1 MRSREEIEGDRL
13 ERLAELEQDH
23 TEDPDWKNRFAPG
36 TFGCHEALH
45 LASVIERL
53 VEQDLAEHPAVV
65 LKPRWFQLAS
75 RASDA
80 LAELYQEIG
89 KVHLEA

>member
-13 ERLAELEQDH
+13 ERLAELAQDH
-23 TEDPDWKNRFAPG
+23 ADDPEWMDRFAPG

-45 LASVIERL
+45 LASVFGRL
-53 VEQDLAEHPAVV
+53 LEGDLAEHPAVV
-65 LKPRWFQLAS
+65 LKPDWFQLAS

-80 LAELYQEIG
+80 VAELYQEIG
-89 KVHLEA
+89 KVHVED

>member
-1 MRSREEIEGDRL
+1 
-13 ERLAELEQDH
+13 
-23 TEDPDWKNRFAPG
+23 
-36 TFGCHEALH
+36 
-45 LASVIERL
+45 VIERL
-53 VEQDLAEHPAVV
+53 LEQDLAEHPAVV